1 MPQQEL
7 QRDRKR
13 FSKSITVSPTFSS
26 RVSRSQSQT
35 EIFRSLS
42 WGRKHVISNIL
53 TKTNGNLKNSEIETR
68 VDFCA
73 QVLPSKHWV
82 GCVGQI
88 MVSVIDRLS
97 SQNYLNVWITL
108 KEKQNNVLQIR
119 PVYIHCTYMFILSSR
134 SDFPYHAIIV
144 FGLQIDGSDH
154 IYPDQTLLRS
164 TIWQLPELTGWW
176 GNAWVIGQRVHL
188 KGTLHVQKPHKTIV
202 STTLHSFLSLI
213 KSAQTTLSSPTTVG
227 SIIIPIFILASQ
239 QFESVTEISQ
249 TFEL

>member
-1 MPQQEL
+1 
-7 QRDRKR
+7 
-13 FSKSITVSPTFSS
+13 
-26 RVSRSQSQT
+26 
-35 EIFRSLS
+35 
-42 WGRKHVISNIL
+42 
-53 TKTNGNLKNSEIETR
+53 
-68 VDFCA
+68 
-73 QVLPSKHWV
+73 
-82 GCVGQI
+82 
-88 MVSVIDRLS
+88 
-97 SQNYLNVWITL
+97 
-108 KEKQNNVLQIR
+108 
-119 PVYIHCTYMFILSSR
+119 MFILSSR

-227 SIIIPIFILASQ
+227 SSFPSSFLPRNSLKVSQKSVRPLNSETSSSSRSYTWKWGLCRISLHNTLHSSKMKLIILFTL
-239 QFESVTEISQ
+239 SVSYP
-249 TFEL
+249 FWR